1 MADWDGRG
9 LPPVAAARL
18 ERARRSGVKTSLL
31 SVPAH
36 TGVMAAGFTPVGE
49 VMGCIVAHL
58 GWSGY
63 GGCGWA
69 YGMAPPQYTITS
81 TNSRGY
87 FGFGPYVDAK
97 RSAWASAINRMLAEC
112 AALGGDGVVG
122 VRLTES
128 DLTEGN
134 REFVALGTAVR
145 SQGQHP
151 AAPDATHSLPGLSG
165 ARPASLTSF
174 AGKVVVLNFWASWC
188 EPCQVE
194 APLLERAQNQLQ
206 RHDATVL
213 GVTYLDAS
221 PDSESF
227 VRRYHLTYPNLR
239 DNNGNFAHSYGTDQ
253 LPESFVIDRHGHIV
267 AISRGEIDQAFL
279 NRAIAMAVSS

>member
-63 GGCGWA
+63 GGCGWG

-145 SQGQHP
+145 SQGQHHAERPFATTLDGQDLAKLLQGGYVP
-151 AAPDATHSLPGLSG
+151 AAIVVAISVGIRHDDWRTIQATFLS
-165 ARPASLTSF
+165 
-174 AGKVVVLNFWASWC
+174 AGNIEVSGYTDLVQTV
-188 EPCQVE
+188 
-194 APLLERAQNQLQ
+194 
-206 RHDATVL
+206 RHDARRDLERRLAEL
-213 GVTYLDAS
+213 GATGAILTS
-221 PDSESF
+221 PMTLRISEIEPGEGHRDHIAESSLVATALVGSF
-227 VRRYHLTYPNLR
+227 KPAPAPPLSILPLR
-239 DNNGNFAHSYGTDQ
+239 
-253 LPESFVIDRHGHIV
+253 
-267 AISRGEIDQAFL
+267 
-279 NRAIAMAVSS
+279 